1 MRSKALVMLLLFFMT
16 NNLIHND
23 FLGEYTLSLK
33 DIRENPEKYLGE
45 RAANFTLLNVT
56 LRPDP
61 SNRLIETY
69 YLVYIQDSFQ
79 HSMPFVISEQQYQM
93 YEKHIG
99 KNATLYLIGKIGPEL
114 IHPPDKLRTNIL
126 VSKARDPYYREMVY
140 IYIFLE
146 EEIEIWLNKPP
157 EASFTFS
164 PASPKARKEVQFT
177 DTSTDQDGQIDSWY
191 WEFGDSAT
199 SNEKNPIHKYSAK
212 GTYTA
217 ILTVTDNQGAEAN
230 STLTITVKPAPI
242 IPGLP
247 LGLEGST
254 ILVVLGIVAIVS
266 LVVIIVRERKA

>member
-1 MRSKALVMLLLFFMT
+1 MLLLFFMT
-16 NNLIHND
+16 NNLIHID
-23 FLGEYTLSLK
+23 FLGTDTLSLK

-45 RAANFTLLNVT
+45 RVANFTVLNVT

-61 SNRLIETY
+61 SNRLSETY

-79 HSMPFVISEQQYQM
+79 YCMPFVISEQKYQM

-126 VSKARDPYYREMVY
+126 VSKAKDPYYREIVY

-146 EEIEIWLNKPP
+146 EDIENRLNKPP

-191 WEFGDSAT
+191 WEFGDGAT
-199 SNEKNPIHKYSAK
+199 SNEKNPIHKYKSK
-212 GTYTA
+212 GTYNVT
-217 ILTVTDNQGAEAN
+217 LTVTDNQGAEAT
-230 STLTITVKPAPI
+230 STRTITVKPAPI

-247 LGLEGST
+247 LGLEGSIT
-254 ILVVLGIVAIVS
+254 LVIIGTVA
-266 LVVIIVRERKA
+266 LVAVIVIIVRVRKA